1 MNPRLTLPL
10 IFLHIFKAGG
20 TSLRKVVRQQFPNAK
35 CQVFEGSFPESNAW
49 REQPQAERDSCELLI
64 GHQHFGQHEF
74 LSKPATYM
82 TVLREPVD
90 RVLSY
95 YYFVLRYKQHYSY
108 NYGFHEGMS
117 IKELY
122 GLGRFI
128 ELDNIQTRLLNPQP
142 TKQYPFGSI
151 DEAMFE
157 VALENL
163 RTIQRVGVV
172 ERMNDFLNVLRKGE
186 GWSIEQTP
194 HENRTSDR
202 PSADAQDERTLELI
216 KEHNR
221 WDALLYEEARRL
233 FEQDWNE
240 SVRQDAAEAR
250 SPVR

>member
-1 MNPRLTLPL
+1 MNPRLSLPL

-20 TSLRKVVRQQFPNAK
+20 TSLRKVVRQQYPNAK

-49 REQPQAERDSCELLI
+49 REQPQEERDACELLI
-64 GHQHFGQHEF
+64 GHQHYGQHEF
-74 LSKPATYM
+74 LSNPVTYM

-90 RVLSY
+90 RILSY

-108 NYGFHEGMS
+108 DYGFHENMS
-117 IKELY
+117 ISELY

-142 TKQYPFGSI
+142 ERQYPFGSI
-151 DEAMFE
+151 DESMFE
-157 VALENL
+157 VALKNL
-163 RTIQRVGVV
+163 RSIQRVGVV
-172 ERMNDFLNVLRKGE
+172 ERMGDFLDVLRLSE
-186 GWSIEQTP
+186 GWSIERTP

-202 PSADAQDERTLELI
+202 PAAEAHDDRTLEI
-216 KEHNR
+216 IREHNR

-233 FEQDWNE
+233 FEKDWA
-240 SVRQDAAEAR
+240 DAVGHRSAEAP